1 MLHFG
6 IRGGLSAVK
15 YNPDPVNASEK
26 KGINL
31 EDLTSVNHIFMMH
44 TNTLLLCILMAPAA
58 VSIAQTPLASANRVN
73 FEAQTIDSNVTV
85 GYGIALGDVDGDKK
99 TDILLADAKQFVW
112 YRNGDWKKFV
122 MIENLTENDNVCIA
136 AEDIDGDGKVEVA
149 VGAQWDPGET
159 KDEKRSGSVHFLV
172 RPADPTARWN
182 AVELYHEPT
191 IHRMRWFKA
200 SDGNYYLLVLP
211 LHGKGNEGA
220 RGTPVNLLVFKYP
233 ELLKQPAPA
242 AKLGTNMHA
251 THNLDI
257 ADGVY
262 IAGKEGIGIIAG
274 ALNES
279 SKLTNYPLPVDKN
292 GVGEIRFGKKART
305 DFLIA
310 TIEPMHGRNLVV
322 YEGKHQKT
330 VLDTALNEGH
340 ALALADIAGLGNEQV
355 VAGWRGADKDGNTGI
370 KLYFKNGGSGWQ
382 WQWVDKNGI
391 ACEDLKA
398 IDLDGDNK
406 IDILGAGRKTRN
418 LKVYWNKGQ

>member
-1 MLHFG
+1 MM
-6 IRGGLSAVK
+6 RK
-15 YNPDPVNASEK
+15 NA
-26 KGINL
+26 IL
-31 EDLTSVNHIFMMH
+31 V
-44 TNTLLLCILMAPAA
+44 CILAAPAA
-58 VSIAQTPLASANRVN
+58 APVAQTPQASSNHVN
-73 FEAQTIDSNVTV
+73 FEAQTIDSNVTI

-172 RPADPTARWN
+172 RPTDPTQRWK

-200 SDGNYYLLVLP
+200 EDGNHYLLVLP
-211 LHGKGNEGA
+211 LHGKGNEGGK
-220 RGTPVNLLVFKYP
+220 GTPVNLLVFKYP
-233 ELLKQPAPA
+233 ELQQRPAPT
-242 AKLGTNMHA
+242 AKLNTNMHA

-257 ADGVY
+257 ADAVY
-262 IAGKEGIGIIAG
+262 VAGKEGVGVISG
-274 ALNES
+274 ALNQN
-279 SKLTNYPLPVDKN
+279 SKLTSYSLPVREK
-292 GVGEIRFGKKART
+292 GAGEIRFGKKAGA

-310 TIEPMHGRNLVV
+310 TIEPMHGQNVVV
-322 YEGKHQKT
+322 YENKQKKT
-330 VLDTALNEGH
+330 ILDSTLSEGH
-340 ALALADIAGLGNEQV
+340 ALALADLAGSGDEQV
-355 VAGWRGADKDGNTGI
+355 VAGWRGTDKDGNTGI
-370 KLYFKNGGSGWQ
+370 KLYFKNGGSDWQ
-382 WQWVDKNGI
+382 WQWVDENGI

-398 IDLDGDNK
+398 MDLDGDNK
-406 IDILGAGRKTRN
+406 IDIIGAGRKTHN